1 VDRKRG
7 IKSRLTG
14 TIGSIRGQGQGAM
27 HTAQYGFQMAK
38 RTAAG
43 KYIAAHPK
51 RSAVAGLMG
60 AGALTSKRRGRGASP
75 TRGVPRGI
83 YKY

>member
-1 VDRKRG
+1 MGKARELFGAVK
-7 IKSRLTG
+7 
-14 TIGSIRGQGQGAM
+14 GQGQGTYA
-27 HTAQYGFQMAK
+27 MAK
-38 RTAAG
+38 RGLGIAGATAAG
-43 KYIAAHPK
+43 RHIKAHPK

-60 AGALTSKRRGRGASP
+60 AGAISSKRRGRGTSP